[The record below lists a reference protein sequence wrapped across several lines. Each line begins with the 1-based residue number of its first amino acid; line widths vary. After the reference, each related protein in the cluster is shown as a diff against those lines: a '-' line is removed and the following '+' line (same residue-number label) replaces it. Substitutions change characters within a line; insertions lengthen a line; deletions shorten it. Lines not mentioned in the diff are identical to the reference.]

1 MLGSIMALSLILGG
15 QELSQGFEKPV
26 RLTVRGT
33 AISAE
38 GGYAAPCMA
47 DVNGDGNP
55 ELLVWQFNGGRIR
68 CYGVTG
74 KFVLSEGDWIQ
85 AGGKT
90 AIIPGIW

>member
-1 MLGSIMALSLILGG
+1 
-15 QELSQGFEKPV
+15 
-26 RLTVRGT
+26 
-33 AISAE
+33 
-38 GGYAAPCMA
+38 MA

-55 ELLVWQFNGGRIR
+55 ELLVGQFNGGRIR

-74 KFVLSEGDWIQ
+74 KFVLSEGDWIK